1 MLNPARQGGGQLG
14 VSLEDPTSLSV
25 MKRPGLKRAP
35 PPLDADLSGH
45 GWGPHRESTPE
56 VLR

>member
-35 PPLDADLSGH
+35 PP
-45 GWGPHRESTPE
+45 
-56 VLR
+56 